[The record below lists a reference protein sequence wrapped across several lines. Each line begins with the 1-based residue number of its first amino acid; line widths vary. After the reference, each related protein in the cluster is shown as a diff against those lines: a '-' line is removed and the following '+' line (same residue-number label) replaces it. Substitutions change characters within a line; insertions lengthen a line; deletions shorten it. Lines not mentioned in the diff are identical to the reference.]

1 MPAKTKLKTASC
13 PLGKW
18 EATVT
23 KEDVEKIRE
32 FLERDNQ
39 YRTTGELTE
48 LSHKFLGPHRS
59 ANGCSSCNRKLLT
72 DLKKIVDNADT
83 QA

>member
-13 PLGKW
+13 PLRKW

-23 KEDVEKIRE
+23 SDDVAQIKE
-32 FLERDNQ
+32 FLERDNR

-48 LSHKFLGPHRS
+48 LATKYLGAGKKAS
-59 ANGCSSCNRKLLT
+59 SCSSCNRKLLNELQT
-72 DLKKIVDNADT
+72 LVKNADT
-83 QA
+83 